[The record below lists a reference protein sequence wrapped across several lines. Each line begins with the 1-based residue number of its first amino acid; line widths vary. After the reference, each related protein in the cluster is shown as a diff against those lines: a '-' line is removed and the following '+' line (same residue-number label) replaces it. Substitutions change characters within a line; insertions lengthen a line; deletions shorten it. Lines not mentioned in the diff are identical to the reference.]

1 MRTSWHDIWGSA
13 GGPAAA
19 LSAPVRITCG
29 ACVFAACLIAPARSP
44 AGVGFILAAVALWEL
59 SVRPP
64 SRVAL
69 GALIFGLVLFLP
81 YFLLAPVI
89 RAQTTSA
96 SWAEALLPP
105 WTVFI
110 RGMAVMQVSIA
121 TISALSASDLRRG
134 LLGLPVP
141 GVISA
146 VLIQIV
152 HQTAVLFYETRRIAA
167 AISVRGGTSGF
178 GATMRLLG
186 SLPRVWLPR
195 ILLRVERV
203 AAAME
208 TRGYAEFD
216 LAWMDTKEKQRRD
229 IPALLLAA
237 AALAAAVALRI
248 LGGAL

>member
-1 MRTSWHDIWGSA
+1 MRSSWHDIWGSA
-13 GGPAAA
+13 RGPAAA
-19 LSAPVRITCG
+19 LSPSVRITCG
-29 ACVFAACLIAPARSP
+29 ACVFASCLLAPARSP
-44 AGVGFILAAVALWEL
+44 AGAAFILLAVALWEAL
-59 SVRPP
+59 VRPP
-64 SRVAL
+64 ARVAR
-69 GALIFGLVLFLP
+69 GALIFGLALFLP

-89 RAQTTSA
+89 RAKATSA
-96 SWAEALLPP
+96 GWAESLLPP
-105 WTVFI
+105 WAVFI
-110 RGMAVMQVSIA
+110 RGMAVMQVSIS
-121 TISALSASDLRRG
+121 TITALSASDLRRG

-167 AISVRGGTSGF
+167 AISIRGGTSGF
-178 GATMRLLG
+178 GTTVRLLG

-208 TRGYAEFD
+208 ARGYAEFD
-216 LAWMDTKEKQRRD
+216 LAWMDTKERRRRD

-237 AALAAAVALRI
+237 LALAAAAVLR
-248 LGGAL
+248 LRGGAL